1 MAIATASPVVHRDPA
16 TAGTSYRGPF
26 AIMTL
31 LFFLWGFM
39 TVWNDLLIPQFKQA
53 FQLSYFQ
60 AMLVQFAFFGAYA
73 VGAAAY
79 TVISMLWGDPIARIG
94 YRMGVIFGLLIA
106 GIGSLLFVPAAMAV
120 SYPLF
125 LGALFIVGLG
135 FALLQIAANPY
146 ITILGPEDSA
156 SARLNLS
163 QAFNSFGTTIGP
175 VIGGWLLFHV
185 FHAGE
190 SHGADAV
197 KIPYAILAGVFLTL
211 AVVFMRIRLPEFRSA
226 EAPPAGLGALRHPH
240 TVLGMIAI
248 FMYVGG
254 EVAVG
259 SVIIN
264 ALGNSAFGS
273 IPEREASN
281 LLSFYWGGLMIGRF
295 MGALALSQLRPALRL
310 LLLILVPIAAVGL
323 VAGVAQRVPAWHYG
337 VLVGCLLAA
346 FLAIGR
352 KPQVMV
358 AVFALMIIGLLM
370 TAMSTTGT
378 LAMWALL
385 GIGLFCSVMWSNIF
399 SLAIEGL
406 GDLKSQASSLLVMS
420 ILGGALIPPIQGTIA
435 DRFGVQT
442 SFVVPMIAFAYLL
455 FYGAWGWRAG
465 RLLPVSSET

>member
-1 MAIATASPVVHRDPA
+1 MALVSASPAVHRDPSAA
-16 TAGTSYRGPF
+16 TASYRGPF

-39 TVWNDLLIPQFKQA
+39 TVWNDLLIPQFKHA
-53 FQLSYFQ
+53 FQLTYFQ

-79 TVISMLWGDPIARIG
+79 TIVSMLWGDPIARMG
-94 YRMGVIFGLLIA
+94 YRMGVILGLTVA
-106 GIGSLLFVPAAMAV
+106 GVGSLLFVPAAMAV

-146 ITILGPEDSA
+146 ITILGREEGA

-175 VIGGWLLFHV
+175 VVGGWLLFHV
-185 FHAGE
+185 F
-190 SHGADAV
+190 SSSQTHGADAV
-197 KIPYAILAGVFLTL
+197 KVPYAILAGVFLLL
-211 AVVFMRIRLPEFRSA
+211 AAVFLRIRLPEFRSA
-226 EAPPAGLGALRHPH
+226 ETPTAGIGALRHPH
-240 TVLGMIAI
+240 TVLGMVAI

-259 SVIIN
+259 SSIIN
-264 ALGNSAFGS
+264 ALGSPALGG
-273 IPEREASN
+273 IPERTASD
-281 LLSFYWGGLMIGRF
+281 LLAFYWGGLMIGRF
-295 MGALALSQLRPALRL
+295 MGALALSGLRTAPRVSLM
-310 LLLILVPIAAVGL
+310 IVVPILALLL
-323 VAGVAQRVPAWHYG
+323 VAGVAQRVPDLRYG
-337 VLVGCLLAA
+337 VLVGCLLAS

-352 KPQVMV
+352 KPQRML
-358 AVFALMIIGLLM
+358 AVFALLIIGLLG
-370 TAMSTTGT
+370 TAIVAHGP

-406 GDLKSQASSLLVMS
+406 GDLKGQGSSLLVMA
-420 ILGGALIPPIQGTIA
+420 ILGGALIPPIQGAVA
-435 DRFGVQT
+435 DRWGIQA
-442 SFVVPMIAFAYLL
+442 SFVVPMIAFAYIV
-455 FYGAWGWRAG
+455 FYGIWGWRAG
-465 RLLPVSSET
+465 RRIPA